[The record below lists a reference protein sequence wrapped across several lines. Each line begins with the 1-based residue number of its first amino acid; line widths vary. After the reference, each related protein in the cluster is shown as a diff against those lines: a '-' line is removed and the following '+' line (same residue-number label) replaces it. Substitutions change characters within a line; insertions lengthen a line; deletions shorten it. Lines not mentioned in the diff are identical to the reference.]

1 MRLANKFMSDT
12 RFYISYCI
20 EMGVICSMIDCIE
33 NYYYYCFD
41 VASDGHGTHCVFAW
55 HLLLLLLLLLLFRL
69 YKSRSNILILDFP
82 QLAVDN
88 LFCMYVYV
96 HLFLPFLMWC
106 IWHGQKKTSFT
117 KDETWHF
124 LAYFFVKKRV
134 QNLCDHYVKLLT
146 HAER

>member
-1 MRLANKFMSDT
+1 MGRFLFMRLANKFMSDT

-55 HLLLLLLLLLLFRL
+55 HLLLLLLLPLLFRL

-88 LFCMYVYV
+88 LFCMYIYFYHFWCDAFDMGKKKLHLLKMKLGIFWRIFLLKKECKIYV
-96 HLFLPFLMWC
+96 TITLSC
-106 IWHGQKKTSFT
+106 
-117 KDETWHF
+117 
-124 LAYFFVKKRV
+124 
-134 QNLCDHYVKLLT
+134 
-146 HAER
+146 